1 MLSMSVVP
9 TNIKNKSTRPDVPQL
24 WELKAEEA
32 IAQPRGEMEATAL
45 PHTGEEIV
53 LEDITT
59 ITGEDQCKDN
69 FAKCSYL
76 SI

>member
-1 MLSMSVVP
+1 MSVVS
-9 TNIKNKSTRPDVPQL
+9 TNIKNKSTTPNVPQL
-24 WELKAEEA
+24 WELKGEEA
-32 IAQPRGEMEATAL
+32 IAQPGGDMEIAAL
-45 PHTGEEIV
+45 HLTGGEIV
-53 LEDITT
+53 LKGITT